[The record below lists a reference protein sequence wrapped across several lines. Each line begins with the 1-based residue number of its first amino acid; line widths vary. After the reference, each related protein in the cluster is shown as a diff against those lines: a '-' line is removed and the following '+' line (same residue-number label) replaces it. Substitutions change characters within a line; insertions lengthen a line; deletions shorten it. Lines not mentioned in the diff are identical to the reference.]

1 MQIIR
6 VNDTNAPEI
15 RDSNSLNAIILNQ
28 TLTSLFQPII
38 NIQNGSILGHE
49 GLIRGP
55 VKTDLHSPLNLF
67 KLAKYENRVCDLELV
82 SLQIGLETFS
92 KKAMSNKIFINV
104 SPECLMEFGEN
115 KVISVNY
122 IESLGL
128 NPKDI
133 VLELSESSP
142 TFNYSELYSVIES
155 YRKVGFQI
163 ALDDLGEGYSTLRLW
178 SELRP
183 EYVKIDKHFIRD
195 INSDPVKVQ
204 FVKSIQQIADNCNT
218 KVIAEGVETEAEFA
232 IIRDLNI
239 DFCQGY
245 LLGYPK
251 PEPIQKINENIQ
263 HLFRRKTIS
272 IFPKASATEKPGNI
286 LKLLEKSAFVSA
298 KTTND
303 EVNVM
308 FEANEKLFSIPVVE
322 NDIPIGLISRFN
334 MIDSFVRPFRK
345 ELYGKRSCTE
355 FMDPKPLIVDGSI
368 TYHELSDLITQMEP
382 HHLTNGFIITDNE
395 RYIGLGSGHAL
406 LRKIT
411 EMQISAARYANP
423 LTLLPGNVP
432 INEHIDRLLENKTTF
447 WACYCD
453 LDNFKPFNDVYGFR
467 HGDLVLQI
475 VGETL
480 TKSVDVNLDFVGHI
494 GGDDFILICQ
504 SKNWEDRC
512 NFVLTHLKEAI
523 PTFYNEEDRIRGGIE
538 IDDRQGKRTFYPFS
552 SLSIG
557 AVKIAPEEF
566 ASHYEVSAAMTIAKK
581 EAKRISGNSLFYER
595 RFRKNEHQNH
605 TLS

>member
-1 MQIIR
+1 MPLLR
-6 VNDTNAPEI
+6 ALEI
-15 RDSNSLNAIILNQ
+15 ATSEFNMRKSLNEIIDNQ
-28 TLTSLFQPII
+28 TLSSVFQPII
-38 NIQNGSILGHE
+38 NIQNGTILGHE

-55 VKTDLHSPLNLF
+55 EKTDLHSPLNLF
-67 KLAKYENRVCDLELV
+67 KCAKTENRVCDLELV
-82 SLQIGLETFS
+82 SLQIGLETFARHS
-92 KKAMSNKIFINV
+92 HSNKIFINV
-104 SPECLMEFGEN
+104 SPECLLEFGDN
-115 KVISVNY
+115 KVISVGY

-142 TFNYSELYSVIES
+142 TFDYSELYSVIES
-155 YRKVGFQI
+155 YRNVGFQI

-183 EYVKIDKHFIRD
+183 EYVKIDKHFIHA
-195 INSDPVKVQ
+195 INADPVKLQ
-204 FVKSIQQIADNCNT
+204 FVKSIQQIADNSST
-218 KVIAEGVETEAEFA
+218 KVIAEGVETEAELA

-245 LLGYPK
+245 LLGHPM
-251 PEPIQKINENIQ
+251 PEPLQKINDDIK
-263 HLFRRKTIS
+263 HLFKRKTIS
-272 IFPKASATEKPGNI
+272 VFPKASVTEKHGNI
-286 LKLLEKSAFVSA
+286 KKLLEKAPFVSPN
-298 KTTND
+298 TTND

-308 FEANEKLFSIPVVE
+308 FEMNAKLFSIPVVD
-322 NDIPIGLISRFN
+322 NDIPIGLISRFS

-345 ELYGKRSCTE
+345 ELYGKHSCTE
-355 FMDPKPLIVDGSI
+355 FMDANPLIVDESI

-382 HHLTNGFIITDNE
+382 HHLTNGFIITKNE
-395 RYIGLGSGHAL
+395 KYKGIGSGHAL

-432 INEHIDRLLENKTTF
+432 INEHIDRLLEKNNTF

-453 LDNFKPFNDVYGFR
+453 LDNFKPFNDAYGFR
-467 HGDLVLQI
+467 HGDLVLQL

-480 TKSVDVNLDFVGHI
+480 TKSVDINLDFVGHI

-504 SKNWEDRC
+504 SRNWEDRC
-512 NFVLTHLKEAI
+512 NFILTHLEETI
-523 PTFYNEEDRIRGGIE
+523 PTYYNEDDRKIGGIE
-538 IDDRQGKRTFYPFS
+538 IDDRQGKSTFYPFS
-552 SLSIG
+552 TLSIG
-557 AVKIAPEEF
+557 AVKIVPNEF

-581 EAKRISGNSLFYER
+581 EAKRMNGNSIFYER
-595 RFRKNEHQNH
+595 RYREKEH
-605 TLS
+605 